1 MSKMK
6 NVKVIRETVDHYTTS
21 AVLSA
26 EHDLT
31 EPVWESV
38 HKRLPWLGLLLVL
51 GLGVSAAVGLF
62 EGIVA
67 QLPVIMCFQSLILD
81 MAGNVGT
88 QSLAVAIRVL
98 MDGRINRRHKAAL
111 VWKEIRVG
119 LMNGIV
125 LGLLSFLFIGIY
137 LYFKGNTVIF
147 AFSVSGCLGAAM
159 ILAMVV
165 SSLSGTMSPILFQRI
180 GIDPAVASGPLIT
193 TLNDLVAVISYYGL
207 TWLILIHLLHMV

>member
-6 NVKVIRETVDHYTTS
+6 NVRVIRETVDHYTTS

-165 SSLSGTMSPILFQRI
+165 SSLSGTMIPILFQKI